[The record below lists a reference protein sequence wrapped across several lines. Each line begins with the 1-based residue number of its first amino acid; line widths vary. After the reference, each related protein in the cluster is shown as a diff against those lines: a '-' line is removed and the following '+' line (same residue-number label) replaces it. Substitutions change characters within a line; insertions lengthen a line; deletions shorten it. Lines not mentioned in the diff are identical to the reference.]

1 MVQQSMVLDNAH
13 GSYSL
18 SLQCDTVYCDYADGF
33 NLSGVRKL
41 TLDILSLTASLNAWV
56 LFQRPTETAGI
67 THDAIGEMMAGYFAF
82 QQAGC
87 KAVGIVENSIF
98 VHAGSPHR
106 PSNLTMPFMIDK
118 DEAKIQHWL
127 SQIRLSFR

>member
-1 MVQQSMVLDNAH
+1 MVTSSAH
-13 GSYSL
+13 GLYSL
-18 SLQCDTVYCDYADGF
+18 SLSQNTVSCDYSEGF
-33 NLSGVRKL
+33 NLHGVREL
-41 TLDILSLTASLNAWV
+41 TRDVLSLTAHLNAWV

-67 THDAIGEMMAGYFAF
+67 THDAIGEMMAGYLAF

-118 DEAKIQHWL
+118 DEEKIKHWL
-127 SQIRLSFR
+127 SGVL

>member
-1 MVQQSMVLDNAH
+1 MVTSSAH
-13 GSYSL
+13 GLYSL
-18 SLQCDTVYCDYADGF
+18 SLSQNTVSCDYSEGF
-33 NLSGVRKL
+33 NLHGVREL
-41 TLDILSLTASLNAWV
+41 TRDVLSLTAHLNAWV

-67 THDAIGEMMAGYFAF
+67 THDAIGEMMAGYLAF

-106 PSNLTMPFMIDK
+106 LSNLTMPFMIDK
-118 DEAKIQHWL
+118 DEEKIKHWL
-127 SQIRLSFR
+127 SGVL

>member
-1 MVQQSMVLDNAH
+1 MNLDNAH

-18 SLQCDTVYCDYADGF
+18 SLQGDTVYCDYADGF

-41 TLDILSLTASLNAWV
+41 TIDILSLTGPLNAWV

-67 THDAIGEMMAGYFAF
+67 THDAIGEMMAGYVAF

-127 SQIRLSFR
+127 LQIRLSPR

>member
-1 MVQQSMVLDNAH
+1 MVTSSAH

-18 SLQCDTVYCDYADGF
+18 SLSQNTVSCDYSDGF
-33 NLSGVRKL
+33 NLHGVRKL
-41 TLDILSLTASLNAWV
+41 TRDILSLTAHLNAWV

-106 PSNLTMPFMIDK
+106 PPNLTIPFMIDK
-118 DEAKIQHWL
+118 DEEKIKHWL
-127 SQIRLSFR
+127 SGVL

>member
-1 MVQQSMVLDNAH
+1 MVTSSAH
-13 GSYSL
+13 GLYSL
-18 SLQCDTVYCDYADGF
+18 SLSQNTVSCDYSEGF
-33 NLSGVRKL
+33 NLHGVREL
-41 TLDILSLTASLNAWV
+41 TRDVLSLTAHLNAWV

-67 THDAIGEMMAGYFAF
+67 THDAIGEMMAGYLAF

-98 VHAGSPHR
+98 VYAGSPHR

-118 DEAKIQHWL
+118 DEEKIKHWL
-127 SQIRLSFR
+127 SGVL

>member
-1 MVQQSMVLDNAH
+1 MVTSSAH

-18 SLQCDTVYCDYADGF
+18 SLSQNTVSCDYSEGF
-33 NLSGVRKL
+33 NLHGVREL
-41 TLDILSLTASLNAWV
+41 TRDILSLTAHLSEWV

-67 THDAIGEMMAGYFAF
+67 THDAIGEMMAGYLAF

-118 DEAKIQHWL
+118 DEEKIKHWL
-127 SQIRLSFR
+127 SGVL